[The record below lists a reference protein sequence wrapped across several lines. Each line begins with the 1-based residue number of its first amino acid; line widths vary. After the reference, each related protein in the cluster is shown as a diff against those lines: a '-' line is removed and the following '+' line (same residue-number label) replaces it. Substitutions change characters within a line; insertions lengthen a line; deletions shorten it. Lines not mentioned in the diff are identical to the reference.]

1 MFNRVVSVALVASL
15 FAVGCAAAD
24 IPESQDTAARG
35 GAAAGNGAAGA
46 EGAGEVGGGPN
57 ASGTTGAGAA
67 GAAGGGAGGQPGA
80 SGGGASGQPGAGGAS
95 AISDNAIGADRAPA
109 VVITRAD
116 WMSQTP
122 GLANKALND
131 IFIPGTHDS
140 GTYGLISTYQR
151 PVDDVFAPESEWVK
165 RLGSFVGMTDVWAK
179 AQEKNISE
187 QLADGIRYL
196 DFRPCRENSGDIRVC
211 HGLYGPRVLDLL
223 EDVRIFAEA
232 HPKEIIFIQMGEFN
246 GFKDQAHHDQL
257 GAWVMNRLGQRVLNY
272 GAGEVTPTSKLGDLW
287 RDYPGKSIVILYDGA
302 SRPFPIFMPSGS
314 VIHGSWVDTW
324 KKDTKK
330 SSLANAL
337 TSPPKNEFLNT
348 SGSVTPDATLISYAA
363 DPLSNYPRSLAELA
377 DETNPVVFDWL
388 LNEWGGIRNNFLSV
402 DFYNRTC
409 LWELTQVLNGAA
421 DKSTLASCKI
431 GPTNWGNWAAGPY
444 GRGAGK
450 PMVCGPNEE
459 MWAGLCYTK
468 CNPGYSWNVAFP
480 YLCTQGCP
488 AGYRDEPL
496 TCMRDVSTVSADTS
510 ACKWYDK
517 CGAFTG
523 CSKCPS
529 GYTNMGCTCS
539 RGAHSINKASY
550 NRGIGRIPSSCP
562 AGTEKD
568 GLLCYEP
575 CRTGF
580 VGVGPMCHPEM

>member
-1 MFNRVVSVALVASL
+1 MFNRVVPLALVASI

-24 IPESQDTAARG
+24 LPESQDPP
-35 GAAAGNGAAGA
+35 AAGSA
-46 EGAGEVGGGPN
+46 EGAGENGAVAGEQGAPGGGAGEGEG
-57 ASGTTGAGAA
+57 ASGVQGGGAS
-67 GAAGGGAGGQPGA
+67 GGAGGQPGA
-80 SGGGASGQPGAGGAS
+80 AGAST
-95 AISDNAIGADRAPA
+95 ISENTIGADSTPP

-122 GLANKALND
+122 GLANKQLND
-131 IFIPGTHDS
+131 IYVPGTHDS

-151 PVDDVFAPESEWVK
+151 PVDDPFAPESGWV
-165 RLGSFVGMTDVWAK
+165 RQLGSFVGMTDVWAK

-196 DFRPCRENSGDIRVC
+196 DFRPCREKSGDIRVC
-211 HGLYGPRVLDLL
+211 HGLYGPRILDLL

-246 GFKDQAHHDQL
+246 GFGDSDHYQL
-257 GAWVMNRLGQRVLNY
+257 GAWVMNRLGERILNH
-272 GAGEVTPTSKLGDLW
+272 GTGEVKPTSKLGDLW
-287 RDYPGKSIVILYDGA
+287 RDHPGKSIVILYDGA
-302 SRPFPIFMPSGS
+302 SRPFPIFMQSEA
-314 VIHGSWVDTW
+314 VIRGTWLDTW

-330 SSLANAL
+330 SSLATGL
-337 TSPPKNEFLNT
+337 TSAPKDLFLNT

-363 DPLSNYPRSLAELA
+363 DPLSNSPRTLAELA

-388 LNEWGGIRNNFLSV
+388 VNEWGGIRSNFLSL

-409 LWELTQVLNGAA
+409 LWEVTQVLNGGA

-444 GRGAGK
+444 GRGVGK
-450 PMVCGPNEE
+450 PMVCAPGEE

-480 YLCTQGCP
+480 YLCTQACP

-496 TCMRDVSTVSADTS
+496 TCMRDVSTISANTS
-510 ACKWYDK
+510 SCKWYDK

-529 GYTNMGCTCS
+529 DYTNMGCTCS

-550 NRGIGRIPSSCP
+550 NRGVGRIPSSCA
-562 AGTEKD
+562 AGSEKD
-568 GLLCYEP
+568 GLLCYPP

-580 VGVGPMCHPEM
+580 VGIGPICQPQM